1 MVPTLP
7 LALMCARD
15 FITRNHLSTR
25 LSETRRDETR
35 RDRERERE
43 RERERGRERERES
56 ERERERDANHNNRVS
71 DDLRRF
77 RESDSNMIT

>member
-1 MVPTLP
+1 M
-7 LALMCARD
+7 
-15 FITRNHLSTR
+15 
-25 LSETRRDETR
+25 
-35 RDRERERE
+35 RERERE
-43 RERERGRERERES
+43 RAR